1 MGSKAES
8 LKINKK
14 NDQAIV
20 NGKLI
25 ASSKVPDD
33 LMVVGYR
40 MVKGVKVPIYAEID
54 PEGFYSG
61 RNRKPR

>member
-1 MGSKAES
+1 MAKTAES
-8 LKINKK
+8 LKIKK
-14 NDQAIV
+14 NQAIV

-40 MVKGVKVPIYAEID
+40 MVKGVKVTI
-54 PEGFYSG
+54 
-61 RNRKPR
+61 

>member
-1 MGSKAES
+1 MAKTAES
-8 LKINKK
+8 LKIKK
-14 NDQAIV
+14 NQAIV

-40 MVKGVKVPIYAEID
+40 MVKGVKVPIYGERD

-61 RNRKPR
+61 RNLKPR

>member
-1 MGSKAES
+1 MAKTAES
-8 LKINKK
+8 LKIKK
-14 NDQAIV
+14 NQAIV

-40 MVKGVKVPIYAEID
+40 MVKGVKVPIYGERD

>member
-1 MGSKAES
+1 MAKTAES
-8 LKINKK
+8 LKIKK
-14 NDQAIV
+14 NQAIV

-25 ASSKVPDD
+25 ASSKVPDE

-40 MVKGVKVPIYAEID
+40 MVKGVKVPIYGERD

>member
-1 MGSKAES
+1 MRTAES
-8 LKINKK
+8 LKIDKK
-14 NDQAIV
+14 KKKKAIV
-20 NGKLI
+20 NGKLV
-25 ASSKVPDD
+25 ASSKVPND

-40 MVKGVKVPIYAEID
+40 MVKGVKVPVYGERD

>member
-1 MGSKAES
+1 MAKTEES
-8 LKINKK
+8 LKIKK
-14 NDQAIV
+14 NQAIV

-40 MVKGVKVPIYAEID
+40 MVKGVKVPIYGERD